1 MLAELISGAPFSP
14 GARSITSWRWLFE
27 VAGLRDSA
35 LVSVP
40 ATKNVSY
47 GLPDHRLFRDGR
59 EYLTPRDAALTKERL
74 CQIARVKMQLDTSLG
89 GGGQWVCHANARA
102 APQTESILRVHALRH
117 RDYQR

>member
-1 MLAELISGAPFSP
+1 MLAELRSGTPFSP

-27 VAGLRDSA
+27 VAGLRHSA

-74 CQIARVKMQLDTSLG
+74 GQIARVKMQLDTLLG
-89 GGGQWVCHANARA
+89 GGGQWVCHASAQA
-102 APQTESILRVHALRH
+102 APQTDSILRVHALRG
-117 RDYQR
+117 RDYQG

>member
-1 MLAELISGAPFSP
+1 MLGELISGALFSP
-14 GARSITSWRWLFE
+14 GARSITSWHCLFE
-27 VAGLRDSA
+27 VAGIRHSA

-47 GLPDHRLFRDGR
+47 GPPDRRLFRDGR
-59 EYLTPRDAALTKERL
+59 EYLTPPDAALTKERL
-74 CQIARVKMQLDTSLG
+74 GQIARVKMQLDTSLG
-89 GGGQWVCHANARA
+89 GGDQWVCHASARA